1 MCSASMNSAPS
12 RFASTTNW
20 RPTLDPISHE
30 TSRRASLGG
39 SKTLFIVPSPEL
51 DLSHQEA
58 PQMLLV
64 DGLSCDPE
72 GLGHLRPGP
81 ARAHRPLDL
90 GILEPISDRAQRGRS
105 REAVSRSADWR
116 RGRGHVSNS
125 SCLEAACQPQLL
137 KPPAPG
143 PLASMRRGSDGN
155 VDGRLPT
162 GSPTPPRPPPPT
174 PQ

>member
-1 MCSASMNSAPS
+1 
-12 RFASTTNW
+12 
-20 RPTLDPISHE
+20 
-30 TSRRASLGG
+30 
-39 SKTLFIVPSPEL
+39 
-51 DLSHQEA
+51 
-58 PQMLLV
+58 MLLV

-137 KPPAPG
+137 KPPTPG
-143 PLASMRRGSDGN
+143 WVKKRF
-155 VDGRLPT
+155 GRHLGT
-162 GSPTPPRPPPPT
+162 FGANSALRVIE
-174 PQ
+174 